1 MGARGGGRRPL
12 ARDAACGNAGCRFAC
27 RVARAR
33 TGRKDTTTLEWR
45 AAAPTNPP
53 LISSH
58 PFPLLPPP
66 HPSPSS
72 GTFRS
77 KPWQPLLD
85 EAAALVASGV
95 KELCLIAEDTNQYGS
110 DLKAGGGASL
120 AALLRELGALPGL
133 HWVRLLYCYPSYFDE
148 ALIAEIA
155 ANPKVCKYVDMP
167 LQHVHNLT
175 LLAMNRPPRAH
186 ADGLLA
192 RLRAGIPGLALRTTF
207 ISGFPG
213 ESEAAHRELVDFC
226 ADFKFERMGA
236 FAYSSEEGTPAATLP
251 AQVDPDTRAA
261 RRDELVSLQQDVGAA
276 FAEGLVGRVVDVLV
290 DGYDEDGSLVGR
302 TQWDAPDVDPL
313 VFLGEPEA
321 GSGIPPAAPGEMRS
335 CLVTG
340 ASLFDLEATPVA

>member
-1 MGARGGGRRPL
+1 MPTPRRRPREGEAL
-12 ARDAACGNAGCRFAC
+12 PLGGCGATRET
-27 RVARAR
+27 RAR
-33 TGRKDTTTLEWR
+33 TPKQTSG
-45 AAAPTNPP
+45 P
-53 LISSH
+53 LAH
-58 PFPLLPPP
+58 PPP
-66 HPSPSS
+66 SQPPPRHPHTDS

-85 EAAALVASGV
+85 EAASLVASGV

-110 DLKAGGGASL
+110 DLKADGVSL
-120 AALLRELGALPGL
+120 AALLKELGALEGL
-133 HWVRLLYCYPSYFDE
+133 HWIRLLYCYPSYFDE

-186 ADGLLA
+186 ADGLLG

-213 ESEAAHRELVDFC
+213 ETEAAHRELVDFC
-226 ADFKFERMGA
+226 GAFKFERMGA
-236 FAYSSEEGTPAATLP
+236 FAYSSEDGTPAASLP
-251 AQVDPDTRAA
+251 DQVHPDTRAA
-261 RRDELVSLQQDVGAA
+261 RRDELVSLQQDVGSA
-276 FAEGLVGRVVDVLV
+276 FAEGLVGTEVDVLV
-290 DGYDEDGSLVGR
+290 DGYDEDGALVGR

-321 GSGIPPAAPGEMRS
+321 GSGIPAAAPGQMRR